1 MMPRSRFQLCSS
13 VTRRV
18 AVFLIGGLLLT
29 VLAQRKSVSAAH
41 SPFAFEKL
49 KCIADCPVCDSL
61 AVLKFGHPER
71 EADWTVCFT
80 SNQDD
85 IAQLE
90 PGKFFERK
98 LEGGE
103 SHSYEIR
110 MTAEQFLRIVVD
122 QRGIDI
128 ALNLF
133 APDGRQLSSVDYR
146 HGERGL
152 EAASAV
158 ASTPG
163 VYRIEV
169 RSKRKTDLSGSYQ
182 LKSELRVATGQD
194 RSLNTAEQMVAGG
207 NKLRIESTKE
217 LLLQAIAKY
226 EESLTLL
233 ELAGDLQMK
242 PIALNLIGRSYF
254 SLGEY
259 QKAIHYHLRSLPFAR
274 SASDLQTEAATLTN
288 IGDAYR
294 LLNQHEKALE
304 YLSLALTGWQTL
316 EDRRG
321 EVAALNV
328 IARVYFLKGDQ
339 YKSIASFDRALYLSR
354 ILADQNLEIDTLGGL
369 GLSYYVLG
377 ENEKAAEIWKQQ
389 LALLRTAGQT
399 GRESSVLGKLG
410 SVSNELGQTQEALDY
425 LNQSVKLARDR
436 GDRVD
441 EAGSL
446 QTIGRVYR
454 SIGEPKKSI
463 EYLEQSLV
471 VLKGADSPSATVA
484 RAHYN
489 LGKAYTDLGEHEKA
503 ISYLNEAL
511 LVWRSRNDPTN
522 IASTIR
528 ELARAERGRGNLE
541 TALAHSEVA
550 LNLIE
555 LLRSHAGGPEARA
568 AYLAS
573 VQDYFELKI
582 DVLTRLHRKD
592 PSRGYDA
599 AALQTCERAR
609 ARSLLETLAGAGVDI
624 RRGVAP
630 ELLKQE
636 RTLTDELGVKASE
649 RARLAGMKS
658 AEASLTEAT
667 KDLAELSTRYMKLQ
681 AQIRA
686 ASPRYV
692 EMLEPQPLSLAEI
705 REQVVDGQTVL
716 LEYYLG
722 EERSY
727 LWAVTSTS
735 IESFELP
742 KRALVE
748 SAARRVYESL
758 IARNRRV
765 KFETVDERR
774 GRIAKADAG
783 YSAVARELSQMVL
796 APVAGRLA
804 NKRLLIV
811 SDGALQYVPFAA
823 LPAPGSSSSEP
834 LAVTNEI
841 VSLPSASSLAVL
853 RREVAKH
860 KPAPKTIAVIAD
872 PVFSDDDPR
881 LSNTLARIKTST
893 SSTTSGARRAASS
906 SRDEIQRVASD
917 SGWDGEAPNLARL
930 PFTRKEADTIMS
942 LVPQAS
948 RKEEL
953 DFAANLS
960 NATSADLAQYRIIH
974 FATHGFLNS
983 RHPELSG
990 IVLSLVDEK
999 GQDQNGFLRAHEI
1012 YGLTLPAELVVLSG
1026 CRTGLGKDIRGEGVI
1041 GLTRAFMHAGAARVL
1056 VSLWD
1061 VSDEATAELIT
1072 RFYRNLLGGEKR
1084 SPAAALRAAQT
1095 SMAQDKRW
1103 SAPYFWAGFTLQGE
1117 PR

>member
-1 MMPRSRFQLCSS
+1 MSEDSAIIKPKSRIVRAAAAPSSSLLYSGPDWNFETLGRIFDAVRDIAEGELGLDTYRTQIEVITSEQMLDAYSS
-13 VTRRV
+13 VGMPLFYKHWSFGKDFARNEALYRK
-18 AVFLIGGLLLT
+18 GWQGLAYEIVINSDPCICYIMEENTATMQTL
-29 VLAQRKSVSAAH
+29 VLAHAAMGHNHFFKNNYVFKQWTDASGIADYLSFAKSYISKCEERYGIEAVERLVDAAH
-41 SPFAFEKL
+41 ALQSHG
-49 KCIADCPVCDSL
+49 I
-61 AVLKFGHPER
+61 HR
-71 EADWTVCFT
+71 Y
-80 SNQDD
+80 
-85 IAQLE
+85 
-90 PGKFFERK
+90 PGKRSMDLRSEERREQERRAHGEALFNDLWRTVPQAKGKKGPSKKKTEEDKRRAILRLPEENLLYFLEKTAPK
-98 LEGGE
+98 LQGWQR
-103 SHSYEIR
+103 EI
-110 MTAEQFLRIVVD
+110 LRIVRLIAQYFYP
-122 QRGIDI
+122 QRQTKMMNEGC
-128 ALNLF
+128 
-133 APDGRQLSSVDYR
+133 
-146 HGERGL
+146 
-152 EAASAV
+152 
-158 ASTPG
+158 
-163 VYRIEV
+163 
-169 RSKRKTDLSGSYQ
+169 
-182 LKSELRVATGQD
+182 ATW
-194 RSLNTAEQMVAGG
+194 T
-207 NKLRIESTKE
+207 
-217 LLLQAIAKY
+217 
-226 EESLTLL
+226 
-233 ELAGDLQMK
+233 
-242 PIALNLIGRSYF
+242 
-254 SLGEY
+254 
-259 QKAIHYHLRSLPFAR
+259 HH
-274 SASDLQTEAATLTN
+274 
-288 IGDAYR
+288 
-294 LLNQHEKALE
+294 
-304 YLSLALTGWQTL
+304 
-316 EDRRG
+316 
-321 EVAALNV
+321 
-328 IARVYFLKGDQ
+328 
-339 YKSIASFDRALYLSR
+339 
-354 ILADQNLEIDTLGGL
+354 
-369 GLSYYVLG
+369 
-377 ENEKAAEIWKQQ
+377 
-389 LALLRTAGQT
+389 
-399 GRESSVLGKLG
+399 
-410 SVSNELGQTQEALDY
+410 
-425 LNQSVKLARDR
+425 
-436 GDRVD
+436 
-441 EAGSL
+441 
-446 QTIGRVYR
+446 TIM
-454 SIGEPKKSI
+454 
-463 EYLEQSLV
+463 
-471 VLKGADSPSATVA
+471 
-484 RAHYN
+484 
-489 LGKAYTDLGEHEKA
+489 
-503 ISYLNEAL
+503 
-511 LVWRSRNDPTN
+511 
-522 IASTIR
+522 
-528 ELARAERGRGNLE
+528 
-541 TALAHSEVA
+541 
-550 LNLIE
+550 
-555 LLRSHAGGPEARA
+555 
-568 AYLAS
+568 
-573 VQDYFELKI
+573 
-582 DVLTRLHRKD
+582 TRLHQKD
-592 PSRGYDA
+592 PSGGYDA

-636 RTLTDELGVKASE
+636 RTLTDELSVKASE

-658 AEASLTEAT
+658 VEASLAEVTR
-667 KDLAELSTRYMKLQ
+667 DLAALSTRYVKLQ

-705 REQVVDGQTVL
+705 REQVVDGQTLL

-748 SAARRVYESL
+748 AAARRVYESL

-774 GRIAKADAG
+774 GRIAKADAD

-823 LPAPGSSSSEP
+823 LPAPGSSSYEP

-881 LSNTLARIKTST
+881 LGNILARNKTSASNTTSA
-893 SSTTSGARRAASS
+893 ARRAASS
-906 SRDEIQRVASD
+906 VRDEIQRSAGD
-917 SGWDGEAPNLARL
+917 SGWDGETPNLARL
-930 PFTRKEADTIMS
+930 PFTRKEADTIVS

-960 NATSADLAQYRIIH
+960 NATSADLGQYRIIH

-1026 CRTGLGKDIRGEGVI
+1026 CRTGLGKNIRGEGVI